1 MKHMNRR
8 VAKDK
13 QTGIPK
19 KYLSGIKGEQRR
31 ELSAVLKRIS
41 ALYRA
46 GKTIPSSLIRRRI
59 ELGKNK

>member
-13 QTGIPK
+13 QTGIHK

>member
-1 MKHMNRR
+1 MNRR